1 MEGLAQWSADYDA
14 KKAAFY
20 AIRAK
25 GLFLTE
31 EQHQKFM
38 SEFAGLRHYLKKVN
52 TELGIG
58 TIPPSDLARREVLI
72 SNLEDAVR
80 RAYVPKA
87 TNLGTS
93 GNSFGSNG
101 SREQS
106 MIDGGVFNPMELSGH
121 GLMLHNKATIKLQ
134 DEIIQEIGSGVE
146 RLHQHAVTIGEE
158 AKIHNTLLSA
168 LDDNVDAG
176 AEALRTEAKHA
187 EDVRQKS
194 RMCHL
199 YICLV
204 VEILTLVILAIVYM
218 NHGK

>member
-1 MEGLAQWSADYDA
+1 
-14 KKAAFY
+14 
-20 AIRAK
+20 
-25 GLFLTE
+25 
-31 EQHQKFM
+31 
-38 SEFAGLRHYLKKVN
+38 
-52 TELGIG
+52 
-58 TIPPSDLARREVLI
+58 
-72 SNLEDAVR
+72 
-80 RAYVPKA
+80 
-87 TNLGTS
+87 
-93 GNSFGSNG
+93 
-101 SREQS
+101 

-158 AKIHNTLLSA
+158 AKLHNTLLSA

-204 VEILTLVILAIVYM
+204 VEILTLVILSIVYM